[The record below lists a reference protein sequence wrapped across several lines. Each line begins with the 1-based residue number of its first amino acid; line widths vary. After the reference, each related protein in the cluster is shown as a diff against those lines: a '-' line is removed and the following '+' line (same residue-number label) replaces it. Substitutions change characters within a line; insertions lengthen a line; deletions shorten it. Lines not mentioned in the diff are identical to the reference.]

1 MVRTASEG
9 PLDLP
14 LGISQELWRGGW
26 HYSHSALEQSPTRR
40 FSRSGRSQLTLT
52 PHRPKEVTTL
62 STSSSWPP
70 IYILITFL
78 GKPSRPHSARQA
90 AGKAH
95 RALWQRWR
103 GQACWPA
110 EHQPLGWG
118 ISLLGPVW
126 IPQPLLLPAPTHP
139 VSSPTPALLT
149 PTSISSQTL
158 TGLALCRT

>member
-1 MVRTASEG
+1 MLALQPFSLRAEPNQEIFLVR
-9 PLDLP
+9 PVP
-14 LGISQELWRGGW
+14 
-26 HYSHSALEQSPTRR
+26 ALS
-40 FSRSGRSQLTLT
+40 LTL
-52 PHRPKEVTTL
+52 HRPKEVTTL

-78 GKPSRPHSARQA
+78 GNPSRPHSAWQA
-90 AGKAH
+90 AGKTH

-110 EHQPLGWG
+110 EHQPLGWRT
-118 ISLLGPVW
+118 SLLGPVW
-126 IPQPLLLPAPTHP
+126 IPQPLLQPAPTHP

-149 PTSISSQTL
+149 PTPISRQFH